1 MRTLE
6 LLQVAPQ
13 AWLTIGI
20 AERNWGHM
28 DIYFKLVGRPSPSN
42 GFPTNNRRRTR
53 HLWLQHFLKGS
64 KWSTLVGRWRGSKGI
79 LPWEGSVRGQGP
91 TRLALPEMSGVP
103 SRRKPVLP
111 GVMVFLYKIYTPRL
125 ERYQQSWILDKTLPS
140 STWPCRGRRFDN
152 RGYKKAKVHGKK
164 LLIDINVSL
173 VGWLKEKGIEWL
185 IEWLKRRWKNELP
198 VSTDLLWVTFSLS
211 SCFFG
216 LHLLRAAFRTQF
228 FFVSNCSSSF
238 SFPQPI
244 HFSVAFS
251 VTFLGYLLWTK
262 FPLSNFFMYF
272 LSLVAELPLLWIIF
286 FFE

>member
-20 AERNWGHM
+20 AERNWDHM

-42 GFPTNNRRRTR
+42 GFPTNNRRRTH

-64 KWSTLVGRWRGSKGI
+64 KWSTLVGGWRGSKGI

-228 FFVSNCSSSF
+228 FFC
-238 SFPQPI
+238 
-244 HFSVAFS
+244 
-251 VTFLGYLLWTK
+251 K
-262 FPLSNFFMYF
+262 
-272 LSLVAELPLLWIIF
+272 
-286 FFE
+286 